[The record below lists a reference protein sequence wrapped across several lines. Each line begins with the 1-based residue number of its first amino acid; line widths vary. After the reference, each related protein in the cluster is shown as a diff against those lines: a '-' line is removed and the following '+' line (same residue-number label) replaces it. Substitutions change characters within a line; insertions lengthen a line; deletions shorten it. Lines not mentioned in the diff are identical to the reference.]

1 MNLKDFTP
9 VEQEVSFDLPIL
21 VKNELNF
28 GAAALVSLINF
39 CIITVLDGGVRIEY
53 VESKAHKGTFSKPL
67 NLDHS
72 LRWLRKEK
80 HLR

>member
-1 MNLKDFTP
+1 MKDFTP

-39 CIITVLDGGVRIEY
+39 CIINVLDGGVRIEY
-53 VESKAHKGTFSKPL
+53 VESKLGQSTQRDIQQATKS
-67 NLDHS
+67 
-72 LRWLRKEK
+72 
-80 HLR
+80 